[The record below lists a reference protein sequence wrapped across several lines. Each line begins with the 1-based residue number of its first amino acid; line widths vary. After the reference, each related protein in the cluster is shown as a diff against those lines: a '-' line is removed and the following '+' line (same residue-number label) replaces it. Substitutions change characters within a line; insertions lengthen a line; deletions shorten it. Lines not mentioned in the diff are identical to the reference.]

1 MAINKGIIAKKI
13 NGEVEQIYPKTSAD
27 MVICEDNESV
37 EAKLQSIETTNEQ
50 LSSQISS
57 FQGGMKYVDSLASMT
72 DTSRAYVY
80 NGEWYYYDSTTES
93 WKSGGEVAGIETDS
107 TLTISGAAAD
117 AAVVG
122 NKLFKINIVSQL
134 PATGAANTFYLISK
148 GANKGYDKYW
158 WVTDNGVSKWDIFG
172 GSSTEVVSSLP
183 NNGDEDIDY
192 ILVANNGCF
201 YYKWINNDWR
211 VIGGSMATVV
221 DDIDNLPQTGNE
233 LTDYYVAQSNGS
245 YQHYRWKDA
254 EDEND
259 EPGYHIVGGDS
270 YTKSEVDTLLATI
283 NSNIADNASD
293 IADNAASIS
302 TLNTTVSGLQASLS
316 TANTDIAEIQQTL
329 DDVDNQVYKYNVTYG
344 TAVIEGEEKENV
356 FRLYQYKGDDF
367 DEEDEENIIQ
377 QFIIQGGSG
386 GASATNL
393 NVQKITSSPVTVIP
407 SDNIVIEYT
416 YSSTDGDGDP
426 VDGTYTWKLGNA
438 QIANGT
444 LVQGR
449 NTFDATNYISTAG
462 TYNLT
467 LTVRDSGGG
476 MTSKTWKV
484 VKIDMRV
491 ESNFSDSTIYNINR
505 DINFNYMPYG
515 AIEKTVHIKLDGEE
529 IATETLSVSGIEQ
542 IYTIDADEYGVHG
555 AHLIECYMTATI
567 NGTNVETDHIYK
579 NIIWSDEGNEEA
591 APIVACSYRYDLY
604 GELSALQYN
613 TTSIPFFIY
622 DPAYE
627 RPTVVLKEDNVVV
640 DEKQVETNSNVWNYT
655 SSTIGEHTL
664 EISCRGTSVTIV
676 VDIEDIGIVVSPVTA
691 GLQFDFNP
699 TGLSNDSNNRLWQDS
714 NNANVSMSVSNNFD
728 WNNGGYKT
736 DENGNQYFCIKSGT
750 TATFSYNL
758 FEENAKEYGAEFKCV
773 FKTTNVRRAD
783 ATFLNC
789 VADTTPVGLQMNVH
803 EAYLKTSG
811 GNLHIPYSE
820 NDIIEFEFNINAIGE
835 NDDAVIM
842 SYEDGVA
849 LRPMLYLSSTRLHQY
864 DPIPLTFGSPDCDV
878 YIYRMKAYNTALSDA
893 NILNN
898 FIADSRDATTMLARY
913 NRNQIY
919 NENSVLTPE
928 SVAHACPQLRVIKI
942 DCPYFTNDKNNYV
955 KGTNVQCIY
964 EDGDPVLDNW
974 QFNNC
979 YHSGQGTSSNK
990 YGISGRNI
998 DIVMCADGKDQIS
1011 SKINETA
1018 AAVDPNYITELI
1030 LGDGTTYSYN
1040 GNLPYDEDTNNRDKV
1055 KVSLS
1060 RTSVPNNWFNIKVN
1074 IASSENANNALLQKR
1089 FNDFL
1094 PYTTIAMDNDPKCK
1108 NSMEFYNCVIFVREN
1123 NADLSTH
1130 REFNDTDWH
1139 FYAIG
1144 NIGDSKKTDATR
1156 VNNINDLKEFVVEFS
1171 DNTLPNT
1178 TFQTG
1183 VYWADAEKTQT
1194 TFDVT
1199 ESVAG
1204 MKYPI
1209 TKEEWENEN
1218 NITRKC
1224 LYDNY
1229 SYMRLNDKNE
1239 EEEVFVTW
1247 DSSFEFRY
1255 DMGGDTKDGATIQ
1268 TTDEQKAAQRL
1279 RNKQILRDFYE
1290 WVITCPD
1297 NRFATELEG
1306 WFIKDSALYWY
1317 LFTERYT
1324 MIDNRAKNTFYHF
1337 ADIGSYHIVP
1347 YPNSLFMDMYYEKD
1361 GDEYTL
1367 TEDVAVDSNKTY
1379 YWRYAFEMWDY
1390 DNDTALGIDNNG
1402 DMVFPYGK
1410 EDTDILNG
1418 IAVFNAAG
1426 SVFWCR
1432 IRDLMY
1438 NDLATL
1444 YKRIDNESPN
1454 CWDSESLIT
1463 QFDTWQEQFPEELWR
1478 LDIQRKY
1485 YRVYLAQSI
1494 DNSIIPIDK
1503 ETGKIV
1509 KDSTYLTS
1517 KLNGRKR
1524 YHRRQFERSQA
1535 TYIASKYKTE
1545 SSETNTIWFRAC
1557 QKDENSS
1564 IDANYSLSLTPYS
1577 DMYINIEVGNTSG
1590 DSTTFRRRALAGQ
1603 TYTFIVP
1610 EILLSDGDAMVSI
1623 FYGNHI
1629 QAINDLSKFYMKGN
1643 NFSAG
1648 TRLQRLIIGNA
1659 TEGYVNNNITSIS
1672 LNSPLLEELDLRN
1685 CPNLNSITGL
1695 ARCTSLKEFY
1705 ADNTSITDAS
1715 FAVNGKLET
1724 THLPITVNTLSLRSL
1739 NNLTEFQFGYSD
1751 GENHYDNLEVLTVE
1765 STNIDALS
1773 IIEDSVDTLK
1783 NLTAIGI
1790 NWVLNDKSLL
1800 DSIYS
1805 LTRSYLA
1812 GTIYIDDEID
1822 DMQIFTYYDKW
1833 NDLTITSN
1841 ESKRRYLVRYVNYDN
1856 SVIATTYVNH
1866 GDVAPDIT
1874 QLNYD
1879 LESEEAYSY
1888 IDANGVKQPAISVP
1902 FKPGNTEYSFTFTGW
1917 SSNRTQPVTQSGVTI
1932 QAQYAQDKFAV
1943 NYYDYNE
1950 ETGRYD
1956 RLITSAYVS
1965 SGSNPPDITQSSYV
1979 DANGVTQSAMAPPSG
1994 YPSDANYMYVFDYWV
2009 DANTDNGIE
2018 MVTINAPYNVKA
2030 KYKIGGKAIKYYNY
2044 NPETGENDTLIATA
2058 YVAYDDTI
2066 PDITADQWIDI
2077 NGATQDP
2084 ISAPQKP
2091 YDENYVYEFDYW
2103 TTNSV
2108 DATTIT
2114 VSPTSNVNINAVY
2127 KIINCAVTYTNYD
2140 GTVLAKRYVPVS
2152 DGTNNY
2158 YPPNVI
2164 TSTQYDLLEQGV
2176 IDTPRK
2182 PSDEDYVYTF
2192 DHWDDNTIA
2201 VTEPR
2206 TVVAAYS
2213 SETRLCTVNWFIDA
2227 NHGKLATK
2235 TAAYR
2240 TDFRYEDATPSGAYE
2255 TLQDLNTSEVFDTY
2269 YDNNIGKWRVF
2280 TGKWD
2285 ICTDDVKL
2293 TVVGDSDVLNVHG
2306 IWEEVDLP
2314 STDTDLKD
2322 MSLAEIAAIMANSD
2336 EVIDSYNFEL
2346 KDYFDFNMGDDVDFI
2361 GIQSKTIID
2370 DSKYTYIVSTKDTD
2384 GNDLTG
2390 DSDMTDES
2398 GETITWE
2405 NVIAGNYEKLYNARG
2420 YEADITEDEQGNTVI
2435 SFTVDTYFDGT
2446 VNSVIDT
2453 GIKLFDEDSPSFTL
2467 AIELEFKNVNS
2478 ENATVADKSLVSCYS
2493 NDGSEG
2499 FNVKNYKYANAN
2511 TTKYFPNIQWG
2522 DKYRCVESI
2531 SDDFRKT
2538 LVLRHTAGSD
2548 DLYVYDEYNRAP
2560 YQSFEDYTNTLYE
2573 TKLTRTRST
2582 LTNATL
2588 VFGGTKNTDGSYTN
2602 YGTGT
2607 IHWAKIW
2614 YEDIGV
2620 NAAKELQKW
2629 FHHKIRMELYGH
2641 NAYNLSNSE
2650 LNCSLSFIS
2659 NNVLPKYYGMS
2670 AADYLGLMDSQTPV
2684 TSLSVCYE
2692 NIPYILKRVIKP
2704 VQLNQSHITSV
2715 KATVSD
2721 PTDTSYD
2728 TYSDSPV
2735 FVSYD
2740 SDNSYWK
2747 TYNHKQTITKS
2758 STATSNNSN
2767 ISPII
2772 NYYVYPPAIIE
2783 IVQNANYATNS
2794 NIPLEG
2800 DNWLIDDINQD
2811 KYINRIIGEGSIDSN
2826 ILRLKYYDIIPD
2838 TVKYYFSSTQPI
2850 NCDIGSI
2857 WINSDDSTIKIF
2869 TKYKTWENP
2878 LNYYTRTPTYMQNKC
2893 TKKRNWEYSKQHGG
2907 YDSVTFAYPQGYQ
2920 ATSVSISYSNYYY
2933 FAKITQN
2940 GTVDYTSQYGSGG
2953 AFPLCFSF

>member
-1 MAINKGIIAKKI
+1 MAINKGIIAKKV
-13 NGEVEQIYPKTSAD
+13 NGQVSQIYPKTSAD
-27 MVICEDNESV
+27 MVVCENNESV
-37 EAKLQSIETTNEQ
+37 EAKLQSIETTNSQ

-57 FQGGMKYVDSLASMT
+57 FQGGMKYVSSLNDMT
-72 DTSRAYVY
+72 DTSRAYVC
-80 NGEWYYYDSTTES
+80 NGEWYYYDSTAEEWT
-93 WKSGGEVAGIETDS
+93 SGGEVAGIETDS

-117 AAVVG
+117 AAEVG
-122 NKLFKINIVSQL
+122 NKLFKIQIVNQL

-148 GANKGYDKYW
+148 GADKGYDKYW
-158 WVTDNGVSKWDIFG
+158 YITDNGVSKWDVFG
-172 GSSTEVVSSLP
+172 GSSTEVRSSLP
-183 NNGDEDIDY
+183 NSGDEDIDY
-192 ILVANNGCF
+192 ILTANNGYF

-259 EPGYHIVGGDS
+259 VSGYHIVGGDS
-270 YTKSEVDTLLATI
+270 YTKSEVDTLLTI
-283 NSNIADNASD
+283 INGNIATNTS
-293 IADNAASIS
+293 NIS
-302 TLNTTVSGLQASLS
+302 TLNTTVGSIQSSLAI
-316 TANTDIAEIQQTL
+316 ANADIDEIQQTL

-344 TAVIEGEEKENV
+344 TAVVEGEEKENV

-393 NVQKITSSPVTVIP
+393 NVQKITSSPVTVTP

-449 NTFDATNYISTAG
+449 NIFDATNYISTAG

-567 NGTNVETDHIYK
+567 NGTTVETDHIYK

-613 TTSIPFFIY
+613 TTSIPFFVY

-627 RPTVVLKEDNVVV
+627 RPMVVLKEDNVVV

-664 EISCRGTSVTIV
+664 EISCRSTSVTIV
-676 VDIEDIGIVVSPVTA
+676 VDIEDIGIAVSPVTA

-714 NNANVSMSVSNNFD
+714 NNANVSMTVSNNFD

-736 DENGNQYFCIKSGT
+736 DEDGNQYFCIKSGT

-773 FKTTNVRRAD
+773 FKTTNVKRAD

-789 VADTTPVGLQMNVH
+789 VADATPVGLQMNVH

-849 LRPMLYLSSTRLHQY
+849 LRPMLYLSSTRLQQY

-898 FIADSRDATTMLARY
+898 FIADSRNATTMLARY
-913 NRNQIY
+913 DRNQIY
-919 NENSVLTPE
+919 NENNILTPE

-1011 SKINETA
+1011 SKINKTA

-1123 NADLSTH
+1123 NADLTTH

-1156 VNNINDLKEFVVEFS
+1156 VNNINDIKEFVVEFS

-1209 TKEEWENEN
+1209 TKEEWQNEN

-1247 DSSFEFRY
+1247 DTSFEFRY

-1268 TTDEQKAAQRL
+1268 TTSEEKAAQRL

-1410 EDTDILNG
+1410 EDTDTLNG

-1509 KDSTYLTS
+1509 KDSSYLTT

-1545 SSETNTIWFRAC
+1545 SSEANTIWFRAC

-1623 FYGNHI
+1623 FYSNHI

-1648 TRLQRLIIGNA
+1648 TRLQRLIIGNS

-1751 GENHYDNLEVLTVE
+1751 EENHYDNLEALTIE
-1765 STNIDALS
+1765 NTNIDEIA
-1773 IIEDSVDTLK
+1773 IIDDCLDTTLK
-1783 NLTAIGI
+1783 NLTVTGI
-1790 NWVLNDKSLL
+1790 NWTLDDKSLL
-1800 DSIYS
+1800 DSIFYTLDS
-1805 LTRSYLA
+1805 SYLA
-1812 GTIYIDDEID
+1812 GRVHITGGSIRTSDIAKYNAKWPNLSITYEDGILVLQFKVTYKIDSID
-1822 DMQIFTYYDKW
+1822 
-1833 NDLTITSN
+1833 NDGN
-1841 ESKRRYLVRYVNYDN
+1841 
-1856 SVIATTYVNH
+1856 
-1866 GDVAPDIT
+1866 GDVILGEVYVDQNSSPPNIGFIGSNT
-1874 QLNYD
+1874 LNQD
-1879 LESEEAYSY
+1879 E
-1888 IDANGVKQPAISVP
+1888 
-1902 FKPGNTEYSFTFTGW
+1902 FTEY
-1917 SSNRTQPVTQSGVTI
+1917 GVTFPTKHKTI
-1932 QAQYAQDKFAV
+1932 
-1943 NYYDYNE
+1943 E
-1950 ETGRYD
+1950 E
-1956 RLITSAYVS
+1956 
-1965 SGSNPPDITQSSYV
+1965 
-1979 DANGVTQSAMAPPSG
+1979 
-1994 YPSDANYMYVFDYWV
+1994 VF
-2009 DANTDNGIE
+2009 
-2018 MVTINAPYNVKA
+2018 
-2030 KYKIGGKAIKYYNY
+2030 
-2044 NPETGENDTLIATA
+2044 
-2058 YVAYDDTI
+2058 
-2066 PDITADQWIDI
+2066 
-2077 NGATQDP
+2077 
-2084 ISAPQKP
+2084 S
-2091 YDENYVYEFDYW
+2091 
-2103 TTNSV
+2103 
-2108 DATTIT
+2108 
-2114 VSPTSNVNINAVY
+2114 
-2127 KIINCAVTYTNYD
+2127 
-2140 GTVLAKRYVPVS
+2140 
-2152 DGTNNY
+2152 
-2158 YPPNVI
+2158 
-2164 TSTQYDLLEQGV
+2164 
-2176 IDTPRK
+2176 
-2182 PSDEDYVYTF
+2182 F
-2192 DHWDDNTIA
+2192 DHWNADDLNVTVNNNRKIVTA
-2201 VTEPR
+2201 VFTSVPR
-2206 TVVAAYS
+2206 TYTVRWFAHPDDEEPVQVATGIDYGAGVEYNQDESTETNFDTGEKFADKVV
-2213 SETRLCTVNWFIDA
+2213 RDLVD
-2227 NHGKLATK
+2227 
-2235 TAAYR
+2235 
-2240 TDFRYEDATPSGAYE
+2240 GAYICRSCS
-2255 TLQDLNTSEVFDTY
+2255 L
-2269 YDNNIGKWRVF
+2269 F

-2285 ICTDDVKL
+2285 KSTSMVLDDI
-2293 TVVGDSDVLNVHG
+2293 DVYG
-2306 IWEEVDLP
+2306 IWESAVLPQRGKDLSEMSFAEMYTIVN
-2314 STDTDLKD
+2314 STDLCEYDEENNPDGYFQLKD
-2322 MSLAEIAAIMANSD
+2322 H
-2336 EVIDSYNFEL
+2336 
-2346 KDYFDFNMGDDVDFI
+2346 FDFDMGSHLMPEYAKNT
-2361 GIQSKTIID
+2361 GIDIVKDGIYVYEGEENEQETVFMQDKTI
-2370 DSKYTYIVSTKDTD
+2370 
-2384 GNDLTG
+2384 N
-2390 DSDMTDES
+2390 
-2398 GETITWE
+2398 
-2405 NVIAGNYEKLYNARG
+2405 
-2420 YEADITEDEQGNTVI
+2420 
-2435 SFTVDTYFDGT
+2435 
-2446 VNSVIDT
+2446 T
-2453 GIKLFDEDSPSFTL
+2453 GIKLLDQDAPSFILMMQFIT
-2467 AIELEFKNVNS
+2467 FQKSNGSSNNDNKYCYSCSDVSVNYNKGFYCRNNIPNS
-2478 ENATVADKSLVSCYS
+2478 TSCYPSLWPTTTVSGS
-2493 NDGSEG
+2493 NITSYQTSPAGCINAPCTIVYKHTKGSNSIDVYCYSHYDYLILNKSFMYEG
-2499 FNVKNYKYANAN
+2499 STTSSKPTRYKNTYTYSSGYA
-2511 TTKYFPNIQWG
+2511 TDIPLI
-2522 DKYRCVESI
+2522 
-2531 SDDFRKT
+2531 
-2538 LVLRHTAGSD
+2538 L
-2548 DLYVYDEYNRAP
+2548 
-2560 YQSFEDYTNTLYE
+2560 
-2573 TKLTRTRST
+2573 
-2582 LTNATL
+2582 
-2588 VFGGTKNTDGSYTN
+2588 GGTYKNGSIEN
-2602 YGTGT
+2602 GAGC
-2607 IHWAKIW
+2607 ILNAKIW
-2614 YEDIGV
+2614 YNTVDNEYTNGNFVLSDDDIY
-2620 NAAKELQKW
+2620 NIIESYTLKLNK
-2629 FHHKIRMELYGH
+2629 HRMELYGFDLY
-2641 NAYNLSNSE
+2641 NVSDSESKVNMSFMDKQLTYLRQSPIGSSSGYGLYDAYDPFTDLE
-2650 LNCSLSFIS
+2650 RYYAC
-2659 NNVLPKYYGMS
+2659 LPR
-2670 AADYLGLMDSQTPV
+2670 L
-2684 TSLSVCYE
+2684 
-2692 NIPYILKRVIKP
+2692 LKKIIKP
-2704 VQLNQSHITSV
+2704 VQLPSHQGYPKSL
-2715 KATVSD
+2715 S
-2721 PTDTSYD
+2721 S
-2728 TYSDSPV
+2728 SS
-2735 FVSYD
+2735 VSYRNVITKGWYVYAPAIVEMGYETINAGINYEGSIIPYYTNDNVVVD
-2740 SDNSYWK
+2740 SEQLHGLTTLYKNMRKVKFFNFGIEIDFNDADFYYTGSSGDPSSSHTLKDGDIWLASVSSTVYYYISSKFSLNSLIMAALGKISVSHADDGHGVWLKAEKYATRTSNGIYNYGDSSDRRYSYESYCIDCTNANSYW
-2747 TYNHKQTITKS
+2747 
-2758 STATSNNSN
+2758 ST
-2767 ISPII
+2767 
-2772 NYYVYPPAIIE
+2772 NYRSYEYAESIGFTPA
-2783 IVQNANYATNS
+2783 
-2794 NIPLEG
+2794 
-2800 DNWLIDDINQD
+2800 
-2811 KYINRIIGEGSIDSN
+2811 
-2826 ILRLKYYDIIPD
+2826 
-2838 TVKYYFSSTQPI
+2838 
-2850 NCDIGSI
+2850 
-2857 WINSDDSTIKIF
+2857 
-2869 TKYKTWENP
+2869 
-2878 LNYYTRTPTYMQNKC
+2878 
-2893 TKKRNWEYSKQHGG
+2893 
-2907 YDSVTFAYPQGYQ
+2907 
-2920 ATSVSISYSNYYY
+2920 
-2933 FAKITQN
+2933 
-2940 GTVDYTSQYGSGG
+2940 
-2953 AFPLCFSF
+2953 CFSM

>member
-1 MAINKGIIAKKI
+1 MAINGKFTKKV
-13 NGEVEQIYPKTSAD
+13 NGELVTINPKTTAD
-27 MVICEDNESV
+27 AVEYANNQSVKQKIDSLDTITVTISNEV
-37 EAKLQSIETTNEQ
+37 ATL
-50 LSSQISS
+50 
-57 FQGGMKYVDSLASMT
+57 QGGMKYVSSTSDMV
-72 DTSRAYVY
+72 DTTKAYV
-80 NGEWYYYDSTTES
+80 NTDDNKWYYYDESTNS
-93 WKSGGEVAGIETDS
+93 WVTGGEVAGVIPDT
-107 TLTISGAAAD
+107 TLSISGAAAD

-122 NKLFKINIVSQL
+122 SKIYKIEFVDTL
-134 PATGAANTFYLISK
+134 PATGNANTFYLISK
-148 GANKGYDKYW
+148 GEGKGYDKYW
-158 WVTDNGVSKWDIFG
+158 YITDTAAGTSKWDAFS
-172 GSSTEVVSSLP
+172 GSSTEVVNSLP
-183 NNGDEDIDY
+183 QTGDEDVDY
-192 ILVANNGCF
+192 ILTANNGYF
-201 YYKWINNDWR
+201 YYKWINNDWS

-221 DDIDNLPQTGNE
+221 DDIDNLPQNGNE

-259 EPGYHIVGGDS
+259 ESGYHIVGGDS
-270 YTKSEVDTLLATI
+270 YTKSEVDTLLTTI
-283 NSNIADNASD
+283 NGNIATNTS
-293 IADNAASIS
+293 NIS
-302 TLNTTVSGLQASLS
+302 TLNTTVGSIQSSLA
-316 TANTDIAEIQQTL
+316 TANADIDEIQQTL

-344 TAVIEGEEKENV
+344 TAVVEGEEKENV

-393 NVQKITSSPVTVIP
+393 NVQKITSSPVTVTP

-426 VDGTYTWKLGNA
+426 VDGTYTWKLDNA

-462 TYNLT
+462 TYSLT
-467 LTVRDSGGG
+467 LTVRDAGGSV
-476 MTSKTWKV
+476 TSKSWKIIKV
-484 VKIDMRV
+484 DMRV
-491 ESNFSDSTIYNINR
+491 ESNFSDSTIYNINS
-505 DINFNYMPYG
+505 DINFNYTPYG
-515 AIEKTVHIKLDGEE
+515 AIQKTIHIKLDGEE
-529 IATETLSVSGIEQ
+529 IVTEVSSVSGIEQ

-555 AHLIECYMTATI
+555 SHLIECYMTATI
-567 NGTNVETDHIYK
+567 NGTNMETDHVYK
-579 NIIWSDEGNEEA
+579 SIIWSDEGNEEA
-591 APIVACSYRYDLY
+591 APIVACSYIYDLY
-604 GELSALQYN
+604 GKLTAKQYN
-613 TTSIPFFIY
+613 TTSIPFFVY

-640 DEKQVETNSNVWNYT
+640 DEKQVETRSNVWTYT

-664 EISCRGTSVTIV
+664 EISCRGTSVTLKI
-676 VDIEDIGIVVSPVTA
+676 DIEDIGIAISPVTG

-699 TGLSNDSNNRLWQDS
+699 IGLSNDSNNRLWHDS
-714 NNANVSMSVSNNFD
+714 NTDVNMTVSQNFD

-736 DENGNQYFCIKSGT
+736 DNEGNQYFCIKSGT
-750 TATFSYNL
+750 TATFNYKL
-758 FEENAKEYGAEFKCV
+758 FNEDANPSVYGAEFKCV
-773 FKTTNVRRAD
+773 FKTTNVKRAD

-789 VADTTPVGLQMNVH
+789 VAGTIPVGLQMNVH
-803 EAYLKTSG
+803 EAYLKTSNG
-811 GNLHIPYSE
+811 SLHIPYSE
-820 NDIIEFEFNINAIGE
+820 NDIIEFEFNINPIGDA
-835 NDDAVIM
+835 DDAVIM

-849 LRPMLYLSSTRLHQY
+849 LRPMLYMSGTRLYQY
-864 DPIPLTFGSPDCDV
+864 KADAIPLTFGSPDCDV

-898 FIADSRDATTMLARY
+898 FIADSRNATTMLARY
-913 NRNQIY
+913 DRNQIY
-919 NENSVLTPE
+919 NENNILTPE

-1011 SKINETA
+1011 SKINKTA

-1123 NADLSTH
+1123 NADLTTH

-1156 VNNINDLKEFVVEFS
+1156 VNNINDIKEFVIEFS

-1209 TKEEWENEN
+1209 TKEEWQNEN

-1247 DSSFEFRY
+1247 DTSFEFRY

-1268 TTDEQKAAQRL
+1268 TTSEEKAAQRL

-1410 EDTDILNG
+1410 EDTDTLNG

-1509 KDSTYLTS
+1509 KDSSYLTT

-1545 SSETNTIWFRAC
+1545 SSEANTIWFRAC

-1623 FYGNHI
+1623 FYSNHI

-1648 TRLQRLIIGNA
+1648 TRLQRLIIGNS

-1672 LNSPLLEELDLRN
+1672 LNSPLLEELDIRN
-1685 CPNLNSITGL
+1685 CPNFSKIIGL
-1695 ARCTSLKEFY
+1695 ARCTSLKTFY
-1705 ADNTSITDAS
+1705 AENTALTSAE

-1751 GENHYDNLEVLTVE
+1751 EENHYDNLEALTIE
-1765 STNIDALS
+1765 NTNIDEIA
-1773 IIEDSVDTLK
+1773 IIDDCLDTLK
-1783 NLTAIGI
+1783 NLTVTGI
-1790 NWVLNDKSLL
+1790 NWTLDDKSLL
-1800 DSIYS
+1800 DSIYA
-1805 LTRSYLA
+1805 LVDRSYLA
-1812 GTIYIDDEID
+1812 GRVHITGGSIRTSDIAKYNAKWPDLSITYEDGILVLQFKVTYKIDSID
-1822 DMQIFTYYDKW
+1822 
-1833 NDLTITSN
+1833 NDGN
-1841 ESKRRYLVRYVNYDN
+1841 
-1856 SVIATTYVNH
+1856 
-1866 GDVAPDIT
+1866 GDVILGEVYVDQNSSPPNIGFIGSNT
-1874 QLNYD
+1874 LNQD
-1879 LESEEAYSY
+1879 E
-1888 IDANGVKQPAISVP
+1888 
-1902 FKPGNTEYSFTFTGW
+1902 FTEY
-1917 SSNRTQPVTQSGVTI
+1917 GVTFPTKHKTI
-1932 QAQYAQDKFAV
+1932 EQ
-1943 NYYDYNE
+1943 
-1950 ETGRYD
+1950 
-1956 RLITSAYVS
+1956 
-1965 SGSNPPDITQSSYV
+1965 
-1979 DANGVTQSAMAPPSG
+1979 
-1994 YPSDANYMYVFDYWV
+1994 VFH
-2009 DANTDNGIE
+2009 
-2018 MVTINAPYNVKA
+2018 
-2030 KYKIGGKAIKYYNY
+2030 
-2044 NPETGENDTLIATA
+2044 
-2058 YVAYDDTI
+2058 
-2066 PDITADQWIDI
+2066 
-2077 NGATQDP
+2077 
-2084 ISAPQKP
+2084 
-2091 YDENYVYEFDYW
+2091 
-2103 TTNSV
+2103 
-2108 DATTIT
+2108 
-2114 VSPTSNVNINAVY
+2114 
-2127 KIINCAVTYTNYD
+2127 
-2140 GTVLAKRYVPVS
+2140 
-2152 DGTNNY
+2152 
-2158 YPPNVI
+2158 
-2164 TSTQYDLLEQGV
+2164 
-2176 IDTPRK
+2176 
-2182 PSDEDYVYTF
+2182 F
-2192 DHWDDNTIA
+2192 DHWNADDLNVTVNNNRKIVTA
-2201 VTEPR
+2201 VFTSVPR
-2206 TVVAAYS
+2206 TYTVRWFAHPDDEEPVQVATGIDYGAGVEYNQDESTETNFDTGEKFADKVV
-2213 SETRLCTVNWFIDA
+2213 RDLVD
-2227 NHGKLATK
+2227 
-2235 TAAYR
+2235 
-2240 TDFRYEDATPSGAYE
+2240 GAYICRSCS
-2255 TLQDLNTSEVFDTY
+2255 L
-2269 YDNNIGKWRVF
+2269 F

-2285 ICTDDVKL
+2285 KSTSMVLDDI
-2293 TVVGDSDVLNVHG
+2293 DVYG
-2306 IWEEVDLP
+2306 IWESAVLPQRGKDLSEMSFAEMYTIVN
-2314 STDTDLKD
+2314 STDLCEYDEETNPNGYFQLKD
-2322 MSLAEIAAIMANSD
+2322 H
-2336 EVIDSYNFEL
+2336 
-2346 KDYFDFNMGDDVDFI
+2346 FDFEF
-2361 GIQSKTIID
+2361 
-2370 DSKYTYIVSTKDTD
+2370 
-2384 GNDLTG
+2384 
-2390 DSDMTDES
+2390 DSDKKEVYIHRS
-2398 GETITWE
+2398 LPEGEE
-2405 NVIAGNYEKLYNARG
+2405 PQEGHYYGV
-2420 YEADITEDEQGNTVI
+2420 DIVKDGVYVYGGEEEEQET
-2435 SFTVDTYFDGT
+2435 FFD
-2446 VNSVIDT
+2446 NDKVIDT
-2453 GIKLFDEDSPSFTL
+2453 GIKLFDADSPSFIL
-2467 AIELEFKNVNS
+2467 AIQFNTLTGSSANNS
-2478 ENATVADKSLVSCYS
+2478 SNSIISCNDYAKAKGFYIYKEDYS
-2493 NDGSEG
+2493 NHGYPVFYYCGGTTKKFSGETNYNDSSNKYGHGSYISTMVIKHAKG
-2499 FNVKNYKYANAN
+2499 SKDLYLYSNYVSLRSSISTNAN
-2511 TTKYFPNIQWG
+2511 
-2522 DKYRCVESI
+2522 DHV
-2531 SDDFRKT
+2531 
-2538 LVLRHTAGSD
+2538 V
-2548 DLYVYDEYNRAP
+2548 
-2560 YQSFEDYTNTLYE
+2560 
-2573 TKLTRTRST
+2573 TKLTRST
-2582 LTNATL
+2582 DITTENITLLLGGMRVNSDNVIRYGAGCIYNATIWYNP
-2588 VFGGTKNTDGSYTN
+2588 VDNEYTN
-2602 YGTGT
+2602 GKFIFSDNEIYN
-2607 IHWAKIW
+2607 IIDS
-2614 YEDIGV
+2614 YYPNNV
-2620 NAAKELQKW
+2620 NKY
-2629 FHHKIRMELYGH
+2629 RMELYGFNLYNVSGSDSLVNMSFMSKTLSYVNNSTSEFH
-2641 NAYNLSNSE
+2641 GIQNAYSPFRLDYYYDR
-2650 LNCSLSFIS
+2650 
-2659 NNVLPKYYGMS
+2659 LPR
-2670 AADYLGLMDSQTPV
+2670 L
-2684 TSLSVCYE
+2684 
-2692 NIPYILKRVIKP
+2692 LKKIIKP
-2704 VQLNQSHITSV
+2704 VQLQ
-2715 KATVSD
+2715 A
-2721 PTDTSYD
+2721 SYVYSASEPSTPSYPSSY
-2728 TYSDSPV
+2728 TYSESAV
-2735 FVSYD
+2735 GKYTYSY
-2740 SDNSYWK
+2740 
-2747 TYNHKQTITKS
+2747 S
-2758 STATSNNSN
+2758 SSSN
-2767 ISPII
+2767 
-2772 NYYVYPPAIIE
+2772 
-2783 IVQNANYATNS
+2783 
-2794 NIPLEG
+2794 L
-2800 DNWLIDDINQD
+2800 
-2811 KYINRIIGEGSIDSN
+2811 
-2826 ILRLKYYDIIPD
+2826 
-2838 TVKYYFSSTQPI
+2838 
-2850 NCDIGSI
+2850 
-2857 WINSDDSTIKIF
+2857 
-2869 TKYKTWENP
+2869 
-2878 LNYYTRTPTYMQNKC
+2878 YTRTGYKLYMPSWVEFTGKNQSSYNSNVINEGKQIPYLVDDNVNNIPNTIIRQSDNA
-2893 TKKRNWEYSKQHGG
+2893 TKLSPNIMRIKYRNDNMWVDDSATIYIYSVDPSDVDDNIINHGDIWVKASSYIYYYYKINSPIDKIRLNYLYINDYGG
-2907 YDSVTFAYPQGYQ
+2907 YFELAADNKGYWIRPTQYATRSPMYNRKSKHYYKPANSNSMELKSDSSWYILTIQDANTNSDVENY
-2920 ATSVSISYSNYYY
+2920 SSSYEDSP
-2933 FAKITQN
+2933 I
-2940 GTVDYTSQYGSGG
+2940 
-2953 AFPLCFSF
+2953 CFSI